1 MDAIEDDAICR
12 IFRWVSTNIQQ
23 QVDNF
28 KPQELSNTVWAYATI
43 GFGYDESSGLNI
55 HNDYTYVATDAPG
68 EDKLLVYD
76 TLEIIAENGKF
87 QFFYALF
94 YHSICFNSLLHVL
107 FAAKTAALHRLETFK
122 VRIHN

>member
-87 QFFYALF
+87 QFLYAPFLSFYMLQ
-94 YHSICFNSLLHVL
+94 LLITCLLCRQNCSVT
-107 FAAKTAALHRLETFK
+107 TA
-122 VRIHN
+122 